1 MATIIILL
9 VVSLFIIVLYIA
21 ALLIFTPYEDDDKY
35 LLKIMEFGFRFHDR
49 AVEKQ
54 GIFKSVEESIA
65 IFMILLSYNILKDRK
80 FVDRK
85 K

>member
-1 MATIIILL
+1 
-9 VVSLFIIVLYIA
+9 
-21 ALLIFTPYEDDDKY
+21 
-35 LLKIMEFGFRFHDR
+35 
-49 AVEKQ
+49 VEKQ
-54 GIFKSVEESIA
+54 GIFKSVEESMA